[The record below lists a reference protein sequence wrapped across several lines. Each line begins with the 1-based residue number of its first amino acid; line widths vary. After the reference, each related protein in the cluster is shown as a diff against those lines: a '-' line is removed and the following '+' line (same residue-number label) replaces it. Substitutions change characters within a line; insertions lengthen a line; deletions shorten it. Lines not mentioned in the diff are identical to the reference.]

1 MWSGT
6 GRVPLNPGPEDGPP
20 PPSGPPSG
28 NPLRRRR
35 HSLAA
40 RPPPF
45 LCSSEALGAFRAP
58 RRVGSGLVFPSQG
71 SFFPSTRFVDECIL
85 DMSGATSKRRG
96 YDPSFPPLAGTTQI
110 ITRAAASG

>member
-45 LCSSEALGAFRAP
+45 LCSSEALGAFRAQ
-58 RRVGSGLVFPSQG
+58 RRVGSGLVFPS
-71 SFFPSTRFVDECIL
+71 TRFLDECIL
-85 DMSGATSKRRG
+85 DMSGVTSKRRG
-96 YDPSFPPLAGTTQI
+96 YDPSFPPLAGTTQR